1 MTVFV
6 TEIVLNT
13 VGNMNCSFTCSTI
26 DLTSLVF
33 VKVVSTLLIE
43 SECFLVPGIRALRHR
58 SEVNKNIRTP
68 TGCQL

>member
-6 TEIVLNT
+6 MVIVLNR

-26 DLTSLVF
+26 DWFF
-33 VKVVSTLLIE
+33 VKVVRTLLIE
-43 SECFLVPGIRALRHR
+43 SERFLVPGIRALRHR

-68 TGCQL
+68 IGCQL